1 MIAYTKV
8 FEMCRPEALGVNAWT
23 PRHYGVT
30 KTLWR
35 SVTPGVWLEGDA
47 S

>member
-1 MIAYTKV
+1 VYTKV
-8 FEMCRPEALGVNAWT
+8 SEMLCHPEALGVHACT
-23 PRHYGVT
+23 SRHCGVT

-35 SVTPGVWLEGDA
+35 PVMPGVWLEGDA